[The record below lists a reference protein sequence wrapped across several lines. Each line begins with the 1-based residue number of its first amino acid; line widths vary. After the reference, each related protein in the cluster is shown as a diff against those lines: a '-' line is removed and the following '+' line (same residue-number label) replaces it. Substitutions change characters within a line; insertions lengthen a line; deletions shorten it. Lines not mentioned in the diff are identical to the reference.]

1 MPDLEKLRAL
11 TGKTYTFSLTPDDVS
26 LRWSE
31 NSDSEILGLI
41 STSGLLKFVHGCGH
55 SLLNDLEVDG
65 LVSVVCETSLKHLS
79 PVKFFE
85 EITVNMDLA
94 VLDGVNVKFSGTVL
108 QNEVLRA
115 SFEFVRR
122 FVSLDFLRRSVS
134 A

>member
-1 MPDLEKLRAL
+1 MRDLEKLRAL
-11 TGKTYTFSLTPDDVS
+11 TGRMYTFSLTPDDVS

-31 NSDSEILGLI
+31 NYDGEILGLL
-41 STSGLLKFVHGCGH
+41 STSGLLKIVHGCGY
-55 SLLNDLEVDG
+55 SLISEFEVDG
-65 LVSVVCETSLKHLS
+65 LVSVVCETSLRHLS
-79 PVKFFE
+79 PAKSFE
-85 EITVNMDLA
+85 EITVNIDLT
-94 VLDGVNVKFSGTVL
+94 VLDGVNIKFSGTVF